1 MNWRFIFHIYT
12 KEGREILRD
21 RRTLFVNVI
30 LPVLLYPVLAV
41 AFIQLNQVAKSGPE
55 DWTRIAIINGDTA

>member
-1 MNWRFIFHIYT
+1 MNWRFIAHIFT

-30 LPVLLYPVLAV
+30 LPVLLYPVLAM
-41 AFIQLNQVAKSGPE
+41 AFIQLNQVAQSRP
-55 DWTRIAIINGDTA
+55 